1 MEKEKKK
8 SIIGLMGALLINGVL
23 YMFVNTFMVA
33 YFYTLTNYD
42 YTIISVFYIMSFIFI
57 PLSTLL
63 LGKTVKNKMQVP
75 IFRAGIFLY
84 CIYILLIALLKEQ
97 IINHYIWLGAF
108 YGIVQGVLWSPGHLL
123 VNEYADDI
131 SNKFVSYKSM
141 IGNFLQIIFPFVFG
155 TSIEL
160 TSFSH
165 VALMVLI
172 LSTIQFSFSLFIKE
186 KDLYK
191 NKTYNL
197 KEFVNYLKTTKNEKL
212 NIFYKIMFYEGI
224 VNYLLDTLIVI
235 MIVMTFKTNISLGI
249 LTTIFSCCSILSVYI
264 FQRRL
269 KNSNTILIT
278 STVMTVFSVLLL
290 LFDITRISVI
300 IYNLIT
306 SIFLILLI
314 NNAEEKRYNVIQNEE
329 KVKQDYLTEHQVVSE
344 LFLNISRIFGF
355 LVLLGISF
363 LDNLLY
369 FKILLVVVTLSI
381 IRYAGLMVKL
391 NKINSQ

>member
-141 IGNFLQIIFPFVFG
+141 IGNFLQIIFLL
-155 TSIEL
+155 E
-160 TSFSH
+160 
-165 VALMVLI
+165 I
-172 LSTIQFSFSLFIKE
+172 LQ
-186 KDLYK
+186 
-191 NKTYNL
+191 
-197 KEFVNYLKTTKNEKL
+197 
-212 NIFYKIMFYEGI
+212 G
-224 VNYLLDTLIVI
+224 
-235 MIVMTFKTNISLGI
+235 
-249 LTTIFSCCSILSVYI
+249 
-264 FQRRL
+264 
-269 KNSNTILIT
+269 
-278 STVMTVFSVLLL
+278 
-290 LFDITRISVI
+290 
-300 IYNLIT
+300 
-306 SIFLILLI
+306 
-314 NNAEEKRYNVIQNEE
+314 
-329 KVKQDYLTEHQVVSE
+329 
-344 LFLNISRIFGF
+344 
-355 LVLLGISF
+355 
-363 LDNLLY
+363 
-369 FKILLVVVTLSI
+369 
-381 IRYAGLMVKL
+381 
-391 NKINSQ
+391 

>member
-1 MEKEKKK
+1 MEKEKKQ
-8 SIIGLMGALLINGVL
+8 SIIGLMGSLLINSVL

-42 YTIISVFYIMSFIFI
+42 YTIISIFYIMSFIFI
-57 PLSTLL
+57 ALSTLV
-63 LGKTVKNKMQVP
+63 LGKTVKNKMQAP
-75 IFRAGIFLY
+75 IFRLGIFLY

-97 IINHYIWLGAF
+97 IIEHYIWLGAF
-108 YGIVQGVLWSPGHLL
+108 YGIVQGVLWAPGHLL

-141 IGNFLQIIFPFVFG
+141 IGNFLQIIFPFIFG

-186 KDLYK
+186 KDLHK

-212 NIFYKIMFYEGI
+212 KIFYRIMFYEGI

-269 KNSNTILIT
+269 KNNNKILIF

-290 LFDITRISVI
+290 LFDITKISVI

-306 SIFLILLI
+306 SVFLILLI
-314 NNAEEKRYNVIQNEE
+314 NNAEEKRYNVIQNEQ
-329 KVKQDYLTEHQVVSE
+329 KVKEDYLTEHQVVSE
-344 LFLNISRIFGF
+344 MYLNVSRIFGF
-355 LVLLGISF
+355 FILFAISF
-363 LDNLLY
+363 FNNLLY
-369 FKILLVVVTLSI
+369 FKILLVFVTLSI
-381 IRYAGLMVKL
+381 IRYAGLMIKL
-391 NKINSQ
+391 NKINSL

>member
-1 MEKEKKK
+1 MEKEKKQ
-8 SIIGLMGALLINGVL
+8 SIIGLMGSLLINSVL

-42 YTIISVFYIMSFIFI
+42 YTIISIFYIMSFIFI
-57 PLSTLL
+57 ALSTLV
-63 LGKTVKNKMQVP
+63 LGKTVKNKMQAP
-75 IFRAGIFLY
+75 IFRLGIFLY

-97 IINHYIWLGAF
+97 IIEHYIWLGAF
-108 YGIVQGVLWSPGHLL
+108 YGIVQGVLWAPGHLL

-141 IGNFLQIIFPFVFG
+141 IGNFLQIIFPFIFG

-186 KDLYK
+186 KDLHK
-191 NKTYNL
+191 NKPYNL
-197 KEFVNYLKTTKNEKL
+197 KKFTAYLKETKNEKL
-212 NIFYKIMFYEGI
+212 KIFYRIMFYEGI

-269 KNSNTILIT
+269 KNNNKILIF

-290 LFDITRISVI
+290 LFDITKISVI

-306 SIFLILLI
+306 SVFLILLI
-314 NNAEEKRYNVIQNEE
+314 NNAEEKRYNVIQNEQ
-329 KVKQDYLTEHQVVSE
+329 KVKEDYLTEHQVVSE
-344 LFLNISRIFGF
+344 MYLNVSRIFGF
-355 LVLLGISF
+355 FILFAISF
-363 LDNLLY
+363 FNNLLY
-369 FKILLVVVTLSI
+369 FKILLVFVTLSI
-381 IRYAGLMVKL
+381 IRYAGLMIKL
-391 NKINSQ
+391 NKINSL